1 MAREWTILAAVGTM
15 LILSGS
21 PANASVST
29 GGSDSRAVTTPG
41 RVSATERSG
50 LDELLERSGLRV
62 QLESLAAG
70 VRMQF
75 LRGQGRISSQDRATI
90 DRIASTNFDADA
102 IYSRIKLEFERNL
115 DAGKL
120 ADALAWYRS
129 PLGKRI
135 TGLELMALAFE
146 NGWDSA
152 VSIERKQASTQRIA
166 LVERLD
172 ASGGA
177 SETTV
182 DVTLSIVRSLTRA
195 FQPVLPA
202 SARVSNTQLEDQIA
216 VARSRALEQ
225 IRGACLVSMLLAYRS
240 LTDQEL
246 AEYVRFVESEAGQ
259 WYMSLMNSALL
270 SAVDVAAAATAGELA
285 TAVPQVVGDHR

>member
-1 MAREWTILAAVGTM
+1 MARERTILAVLGTV
-15 LILSGS
+15 LVLGGS
-21 PANASVST
+21 PANGSVT
-29 GGSDSRAVTTPG
+29 NGGSDSRAVTAPG
-41 RVSATERSG
+41 PVSATERSG

-62 QLESLAAG
+62 QLESLSAG
-70 VRMQF
+70 VRIQF

-115 DAGKL
+115 DSGKL
-120 ADALAWYRS
+120 AEALAWYRS

-172 ASGGA
+172 AGGGA

-195 FQPVLPA
+195 FQPVLPV
-202 SARVSNTQLEDQIA
+202 SARVSNAQLEDQIA
-216 VARSRALEQ
+216 VARSRTLEQ

-246 AEYVRFVESEAGQ
+246 VEYVQFVESEAGQ
-259 WYMSLMNSALL
+259 WYMSVMNSALL

>member
-1 MAREWTILAAVGTM
+1 MAREWTILAALGTV
-15 LILSGS
+15 LVFSGS
-21 PANASVST
+21 PATASVAN
-29 GGSDSRAVTTPG
+29 GGSDSRTVTALG
-41 RVSATERSG
+41 SVSAAQRSG

-62 QLESLAAG
+62 QLESLSAG
-70 VRMQF
+70 VRIQF

-115 DAGKL
+115 DADKL
-120 ADALAWYRS
+120 AEALAWYRS
-129 PLGKRI
+129 PLAKRI
-135 TGLELMALAFE
+135 TALELMALAFE
-146 NGWDSA
+146 NGLDN
-152 VSIERKQASTQRIA
+152 VSIERKQASYERIA

-172 ASGGA
+172 AVGGA

-202 SARVSNTQLEDQIA
+202 SARVSNAQLEEQIA
-216 VARSRALEQ
+216 RARSRTLEQ
-225 IRGACLVSMLLAYRS
+225 IRSACLVSMLLAYRS

-246 AEYVRFVESEAGQ
+246 AEYVRFAESEAGH
-259 WYMSLMNSALL
+259 WYMSVMNSALL
-270 SAVDVAAAATAGELA
+270 AAVDVAAAATAAELA

>member
-1 MAREWTILAAVGTM
+1 MAREWTILAAIGTV
-15 LILSGS
+15 LIFSGS
-21 PANASVST
+21 PATASVSNS
-29 GGSDSRAVTTPG
+29 GSDARAVTAAGP
-41 RVSATERSG
+41 VSGAERSG

-62 QLESLAAG
+62 QLEGLAAG
-70 VRMQF
+70 VRVQF
-75 LRGQGRISSQDRATI
+75 LRGQGRISNQDRATI

-115 DAGKL
+115 DAEKL
-120 ADALAWYRS
+120 AGALAWYRS

-135 TGLELMALAFE
+135 TALELMALAFE
-146 NGWDSA
+146 KGWDSA
-152 VSIERKQASTQRIA
+152 VSIERKQASLQRIA

-202 SARVSNTQLEDQIA
+202 SARVSNAQLEDQIA
-216 VARSRALEQ
+216 TARSRTLEQ

-246 AEYVRFVESEAGQ
+246 AEYVKFVESEAGQ
-259 WYMSLMNSALL
+259 WYMSVMNSALL
-270 SAVDVAAAATAGELA
+270 VAIDVAAAATASDLA

>member
-1 MAREWTILAAVGTM
+1 MAREWTIPAAIGTV
-15 LILSGS
+15 LIFSGS
-21 PANASVST
+21 PATASVSNS
-29 GGSDSRAVTTPG
+29 GSDARAVTAAGP
-41 RVSATERSG
+41 VSGAERSG

-62 QLESLAAG
+62 QLEGLAAG
-70 VRMQF
+70 VRVQF
-75 LRGQGRISSQDRATI
+75 LRGQGRISNQDRATI

-115 DAGKL
+115 DAEKL
-120 ADALAWYRS
+120 AGALAWYRS

-135 TGLELMALAFE
+135 TALELMALAFE
-146 NGWDSA
+146 KGWDSA
-152 VSIERKQASTQRIA
+152 VSIERKQASLQRIA

-202 SARVSNTQLEDQIA
+202 SARVSNAQLEDQIA
-216 VARSRALEQ
+216 TARSRTLEQ

-246 AEYVRFVESEAGQ
+246 AEYVKFVESEAGQ
-259 WYMSLMNSALL
+259 WYMSVMNSALL
-270 SAVDVAAAATAGELA
+270 VAIDVAAAATASDLA